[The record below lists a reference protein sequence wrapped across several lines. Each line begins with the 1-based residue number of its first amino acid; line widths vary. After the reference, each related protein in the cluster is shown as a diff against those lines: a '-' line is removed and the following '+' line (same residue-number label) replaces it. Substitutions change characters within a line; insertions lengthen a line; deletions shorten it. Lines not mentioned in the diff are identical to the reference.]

1 MLKEK
6 YEDSLEWFD
15 ALLMHITDLTAYT
28 THWLHGLHTVSS
40 GIMPEWP
47 DQYVYAPWQTDKGTK
62 LSQAHELAC
71 YLERL

>member
-40 GIMPEWP
+40 GIMPE
-47 DQYVYAPWQTDKGTK
+47 
-62 LSQAHELAC
+62 
-71 YLERL
+71 